1 MLIRIPGA
9 RSARE
14 STVDDCCDRRQTRR
28 IIWRTIALSRD
39 AAKSLDIS
47 KSDHPLQIEDTSR
60 LLGIQRIRK
69 LPRITRFQSIGHNA
83 TMQFSSKS
91 FRATLPNSIAAKYRK
106 ALQKHPFALF
116 GLPFLATI
124 VAGSFMLTPATAL
137 RYERYDR
144 KNQQISQEEAM
155 GLGQDRRKVNM
166 KDEYYVSGPLCIMRV
181 GKSVRGFEERA
192 GYRNWSLTSLQRLQA
207 KDLEDWEQRRV
218 KRLPGEPDGT
228 LV

>member
-1 MLIRIPGA
+1 
-9 RSARE
+9 
-14 STVDDCCDRRQTRR
+14 
-28 IIWRTIALSRD
+28 
-39 AAKSLDIS
+39 
-47 KSDHPLQIEDTSR
+47 
-60 LLGIQRIRK
+60 
-69 LPRITRFQSIGHNA
+69 
-83 TMQFSSKS
+83 MQFSSKS
-91 FRATLPNSIAAKYRK
+91 FKATLPNTLAAKYRK

-124 VAGSFMLTPATAL
+124 VAGSFLLTPATAL

-155 GLGQDRRKVNM
+155 GLGQNRRKVNM
-166 KDEYYVSGPLCIMRV
+166 KDEYYVSGPLRSAREGVNSCKTRRTYCTFI
-181 GKSVRGFEERA
+181 
-192 GYRNWSLTSLQRLQA
+192 LTTMQRLQA